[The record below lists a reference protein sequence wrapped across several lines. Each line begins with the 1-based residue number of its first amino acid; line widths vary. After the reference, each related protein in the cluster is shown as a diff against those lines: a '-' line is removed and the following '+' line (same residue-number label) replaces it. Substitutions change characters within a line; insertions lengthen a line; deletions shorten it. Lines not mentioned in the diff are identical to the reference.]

1 MTKEKCLNHVRKWK
15 VYRLWKLLDSVNK
28 ENYYLIKDN
37 HEAIISEKDFN
48 RVQKEK
54 SKRTNVVVEER
65 GIKRKSNKYNS
76 KNWST

>member
-1 MTKEKCLNHVRKWK
+1 M
-15 VYRLWKLLDSVNK
+15 
-28 ENYYLIKDN
+28 KDN

-54 SKRTNVVVEER
+54 SKRTNVVVEEG

-76 KNWST
+76 KN